1 MKRTALIAALVTTSA
16 FLSTSVAYAAAPD
29 ECEVLI
35 YGPSGAP
42 LNNASTPTTPV
53 PPGMTPPGGATPP
66 GTTPKPTPTPT
77 PTPTPVP
84 APGGSSGGS
93 GNSGYVTKPS
103 PPRTTTKTMSGGSK
117 VTYYIG
123 QYTPGFSHQNLK
135 SVKTYPA
142 PSGGSTRTV
151 AGQKILVSSSNVKT
165 ANLSSRMTDII
176 DEINITA
183 KLAGLPSPV
192 ITSATDGYHSAGSVH
207 GTGHALDLRCRERT
221 ICVKWAGILKQ
232 ALGPGYDVMFEDWGG
247 ANNHIHL
254 EYDGKTR

>member
-1 MKRTALIAALVTTSA
+1 MKRSALFAALVTTAA
-16 FLSTSVAYAAAPD
+16 FFTTTAAQAAPD

-42 LNNASTPTTPV
+42 RSDASTPMTPV
-53 PPGMTPPGGATPP
+53 PPGTTPPGGTAPP
-66 GTTPKPTPTPT
+66 GTTPAPTPTPT
-77 PTPTPVP
+77 P

-93 GNSGYVTKPS
+93 GSGGYVTKPAT
-103 PPRTTTKTMSGGSK
+103 PRVTTKTMSGGSK

-123 QYTPGFSHQNLK
+123 QYTPGFPHQNLK
-135 SVKTYPA
+135 DVKTYPA
-142 PSGGSTRTV
+142 PSGGTVRTV
-151 AGQKILVSSSNVKT
+151 GGQKILVASSNVKT
-165 ANLSSRMTDII
+165 AGLSTRMIDII

-192 ITSATDGYHSAGSVH
+192 ITSATDGSHSAGSIH
-207 GTGHALDLRCRERT
+207 GSGHALDLRCRERNAC
-221 ICVKWAGILKQ
+221 IKWAGILKQ

-247 ANNHIHL
+247 ANNHLHL